1 MRDPMKQAALS
12 EAESKAFLVEQ
23 LLQLVD
29 RTFFEGGHGAGMK
42 VMEDMLLRFDERSL
56 REMVLGYGIEGAE
69 ELTEPGRESEPRAPA
84 G

>member
-1 MRDPMKQAALS
+1 MPKSMKHAALS
-12 EAESKAFLVEQ
+12 EAESKAYLVEQ

-42 VMEDMLLRFDERSL
+42 VMEEMLLRFDEPSL

-69 ELTEPGRESEPRAPA
+69 ELTEPSRESERATGA
-84 G
+84 